1 MMGRHA
7 SPEPWNRVRPNRPGN
22 DAAGFAARRDPHLA
36 RRDLPADRRFVGD
49 WVLKSGY
56 VHDYQAIRI
65 LDDGTFETYALPSD
79 LLAGLRDQKLL
90 CYTRGGYLS
99 IRTPIAKPN
108 SINELW
114 RIIKA
119 AIAGERHPSDTH
131 YQIIEIDSASFLI
144 RNNDTV
150 LPFRRVAAAN

>member
-1 MMGRHA
+1 MESRPPKSA
-7 SPEPWNRVRPNRPGN
+7 RKRRRWLVVAFVLVFVSLISWWFWPRV
-22 DAAGFAARRDPHLA
+22 DV
-36 RRDLPADRRFVGD
+36 DRRFVGD

-65 LDDGTFETYALPSD
+65 LDDGTLETYALPSD
-79 LLAGLRDQKLL
+79 LLSGLRGQKLL

-99 IRTPIAKPN
+99 IRTPFAKPN
-108 SINELW
+108 SVNEVW

-131 YQIIEIDSASFLI
+131 YQIMEIDSASFLI